1 MGYYLIPSFSSR
13 SSWPDKLY
21 VQTVTAKLSRVPEKT
36 LMENKTY
43 TKACLEQIF
52 KTDGMSDIPRPCQQ
66 SSLCMDDDKVV
77 CNEQMDWLK
86 LDEKLPIWS
95 RLKVVNCV
103 GNLRELIY
111 ERNYMIEI
119 PDRLWSLWGNSDIQ
133 TVIGRDML
141 TVKGHDLVSSILA
154 LCVSLKHNLN
164 SWTPRLLDNIVA
176 KGSEI
181 FLEMI
186 QKHNMTDV
194 TFNEKFLTASYLFDD
209 TIFNVKVQPAASGY
223 VYVPFGRGEYNMSRA
238 LVWFFKNYQFGL
250 VHCNFRVLA
259 IGYAVD
265 INNGFFMY
273 DGQSKGPPLMADG
286 EYNSYVLRT
295 GHLQILLYCII
306 VALNVIQDNVK
317 FDIYT
322 VDIET
327 DEKLIAKLTRSMKHD
342 LKSTSKNPAG
352 KEKKV
357 FIPKRKR
364 AEALQKYGA
373 ILNYDAQYVKADADK
388 ENKFRDASLPI
399 TTGIPQNLA
408 TQTEGQN
415 GEIAKQEVQ
424 KKLTKNHT
432 TQVREE
438 FAVVTSKGAPN
449 EKAKIEK
456 NELQKYAL
464 SRTSASNIPVNNEA
478 TQNAT
483 LSNIETTE
491 QERKLKVQLVNIKP
505 APFASASTIKIIYNP
520 TLAATVVNSPIPIR
534 IPMKHSLIENKSNL
548 KPWQGTTASTK
559 TVSLASALKRS
570 SINEPTVHF
579 TNKQTSGKTERKM
592 KAKAT
597 GLKKAISSAPTS
609 LASNNQRVSV
619 HTAFAINSNV
629 KALKTAPSSSSKR
642 SNYTSQI
649 KATEKRSKSKS
660 PDKKKSFNPANIV
673 LSTQYADSNNNSE
686 PKIYLVKNEEKANLL
701 KYKTSNPKVIVVNQ
715 LSDLIAER
723 TARFDTLRS
732 KQLLG
737 NKKCEPLTNV

>member
-1 MGYYLIPSFSSR
+1 M
-13 SSWPDKLY
+13 
-21 VQTVTAKLSRVPEKT
+21 
-36 LMENKTY
+36 
-43 TKACLEQIF
+43 
-52 KTDGMSDIPRPCQQ
+52 DGISDIPRPCQQ
-66 SSLCMDDDKVV
+66 SYLCMDDDKVI

-103 GNLRELIY
+103 GNLRELLY

-141 TVKGHDLVSSILA
+141 TVKGHELVSSILA
-154 LCVSLKHNLN
+154 LCVSLRYNLN
-164 SWTPRLLDNIVA
+164 SWTPRLLDNIIA

-209 TIFNVKVQPAASGY
+209 TIFNVKLQPAASGY

-250 VHCNFRVLA
+250 VYCNFRVLA

-273 DGQSKGPPLMADG
+273 DCQSKGPPLMAEG
-286 EYNSYVLRT
+286 EHNSYILRT

-317 FDIYT
+317 FNIYT

-327 DEKLIAKLTRSMKHD
+327 DENLSAKLTKSIKHD
-342 LKSTSKNPAG
+342 LKFTSKVAGG

-357 FIPKRKR
+357 YIPKRKR

-373 ILNYDAQYVKADADK
+373 LLNYDERYVKEDADK
-388 ENKFRDASLPI
+388 ENKFVDATLPI
-399 TTGIPQNLA
+399 TSGIAKNLA

-415 GEIAKQEVQ
+415 GEIEKQVVQ
-424 KKLTKNHT
+424 RKLIKNHAA
-432 TQVREE
+432 QVRED
-438 FAVVTSKGAPN
+438 FTVVMSKGAPN
-449 EKAKIEK
+449 ETVKIDK
-456 NELQKYAL
+456 NELQRYTL

-478 TQNAT
+478 TTNET
-483 LSNIETTE
+483 LSNIETTG
-491 QERKLKVQLVNIKP
+491 QERKLKVQLVRVKP
-505 APFASASTIKIIYNP
+505 APLPTASTMKIIYNP
-520 TLAATVVNSPIPIR
+520 TLAGPVMNPPIPMR
-534 IPMKHSLIENKSNL
+534 IPVKQSLVEHKSNL
-548 KPWQGTTASTK
+548 KPGQGPAASTK
-559 TVSLASALKRS
+559 TISLASALKP
-570 SINEPTVHF
+570 INRPTVHF
-579 TNKQTSGKTERKM
+579 ANKQISGKTENKI

-597 GLKKAISSAPTS
+597 GLKKTISLAPASVPMPKPTPS
-609 LASNNQRVSV
+609 LASNNQRITI
-619 HTAFAINSNV
+619 HTAFATNSSV
-629 KALKTAPSSSSKR
+629 KALKTAPSSSSKGQTKR
-642 SNYTSQI
+642 PNCTCQTKTI
-649 KATEKRSKSKS
+649 EKRSRAKS
-660 PDKKKSFNPANIV
+660 PDEKKSFNPANVV
-673 LSTQYADSNNNSE
+673 LRTQYADSNNNTK
-686 PKIYLVKNEEKANLL
+686 PKIYLVKNEEKAKHL

-715 LSDLIAER
+715 LSDLIA
-723 TARFDTLRS
+723 
-732 KQLLG
+732 G
-737 NKKCEPLTNV
+737 NKSKKIIIGRKM